1 MIDKEQIF
9 QIIFSAIDEINK
21 LSLSDRKLG
30 KTADVKLYDKDGQ
43 LDSLMLVN
51 LIVAIEQSIEEEFG
65 VSLTIAD
72 EKAMSQKKSP
82 FRTSSSLAEHLE
94 VLLNKAE
101 SPANSKTFNLNT
113 K

>member
-1 MIDKEQIF
+1 MKGREQILK
-9 QIIFSAIDEINK
+9 IIYGAIDEINK
-21 LSLSDRKLG
+21 LSLSERKLD
-30 KTADVKLYDKDGQ
+30 KTPDVKLYDKDGQ

-94 VLLNKAE
+94 ILLNKAGI
-101 SPANSKTFNLNT
+101 PC
-113 K
+113 